1 MDKLLNDS
9 ALNGDKLFIFSV
21 RRLPGYVISVVEF
34 LFFHEI

>member
-21 RRLPGYVISVVEF
+21 RRLPGYVYQW
-34 LFFHEI
+34 LKKK

>member
-21 RRLPGYVISVVEF
+21 RKLPGYVISVVEKKKI
-34 LFFHEI
+34 HEI